1 MENLT
6 KKNCNFNNKLGLEKK
21 LKNKLYIIKQDIAKL
36 TKKSDKNKND
46 RILNKELKNRKKNIE
61 KKIRKNKTELCESK
75 RVIRNENRKICKTN
89 NPSII

>member
-1 MENLT
+1 MENLA

-21 LKNKLYIIKQDIAKL
+21 LKNELYIIKQDIAKL

-89 NPSII
+89 NPPII